1 MSRMEPEATRFLKK
15 ILISFSIGFGWLMLN
30 MILGIYAGL
39 LFAEDG
45 IHVGNIIF
53 YIIFA
58 GSLIT
63 MILLLRRIWKEKF
76 PHG

>member
-1 MSRMEPEATRFLKK
+1 MSGMEPEARRFLKK

-30 MILGIYAGL
+30 MVFGIYAGL
-39 LFAEDG
+39 LIAEDG
-45 IHVGNIIF
+45 IHIGNIIF